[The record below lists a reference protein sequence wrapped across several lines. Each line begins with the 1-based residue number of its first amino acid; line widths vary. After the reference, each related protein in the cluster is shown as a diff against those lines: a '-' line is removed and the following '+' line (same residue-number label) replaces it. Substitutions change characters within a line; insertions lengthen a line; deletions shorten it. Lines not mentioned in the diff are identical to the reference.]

1 MGYRY
6 EYEETD
12 TDVAGIGSFLDAV
25 LPGPS
30 SGMIAYECTIYD
42 NETGEE
48 LATGHGWSKTE
59 ARADAESQL

>member
-12 TDVAGIGSFLDAV
+12 TDVAGMVSVLDAL

-30 SGMIAYECTIYD
+30 TGTIAYKCTIYD
-42 NETGEE
+42 DETGEE
-48 LATGHGWSKTE
+48 LATGYGWSKTQ
-59 ARADAESQL
+59 ARDDAEGNL

>member
-12 TDVAGIGSFLDAV
+12 TDVAGIGSILDAL

-30 SGMIAYECTIYD
+30 TGMIAYECTIYD
-42 NETGEE
+42 DQTGEE
-48 LATGHGWSKTE
+48 LATGHGWSKSE
-59 ARADAESQL
+59 ARADAESNL